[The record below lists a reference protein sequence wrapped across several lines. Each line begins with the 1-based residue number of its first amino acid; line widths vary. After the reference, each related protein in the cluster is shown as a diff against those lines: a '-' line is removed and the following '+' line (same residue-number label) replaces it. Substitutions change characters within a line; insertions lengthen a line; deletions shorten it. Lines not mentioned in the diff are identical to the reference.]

1 MHTVGVD
8 VAALAAEADV
18 RAAAGQTPMYVA
30 VDGTLTGLVAVADT
44 VKDTSAEAVAQLEAL
59 GLEVWML
66 TGDNAATAAAI
77 ASSVGIDR
85 VVADVLP
92 AEKAA
97 HVQRLQEQGHVV
109 GFVGDGINDA
119 PALATADLGIAIGTG
134 TDVAIAASDITL
146 VGGDLRGITAA
157 IALSRRTVRTIK
169 QGLGWAFSYNIL
181 LIPVAA
187 GALYWWDRLLLD
199 PVLASAAMAMSSVS
213 VVSNALRLRRFER
226 PETAAAILQPKL
238 SARVGDYAFLATVA
252 AIALTLGT
260 VFTWASR
267 TETASH
273 GMNGLLAWTEG
284 MGMPMRPAM
293 SVMETTDTP
302 PISAHDAGLRVTLH
316 AGRRPH
322 VWASDDPADHDPRL
336 AWEPGHRSGPHPPG
350 VVPPHRDPQG
360 RLRPRHL
367 RAHPPPPDRRPGA
380 ARGHHDLPDPGSVRR
395 ARRGPPPGLHVR
407 RAVPDQPHRPRRSA
421 SALDPGRP
429 RQRRPDGHQRWRDG
443 AAHR

>member
-30 VDGTLTGLVAVADT
+30 VDGTLSGLVAVADT

-97 HVQRLQEQGHVV
+97 HVQRLQDQGHVV

-238 SARVGDYAFLATVA
+238 SARIGDYAFLATVA
-252 AIALTLGT
+252 A
-260 VFTWASR
+260 
-267 TETASH
+267 H
-273 GMNGLLAWTEG
+273 
-284 MGMPMRPAM
+284 
-293 SVMETTDTP
+293 
-302 PISAHDAGLRVTLH
+302 
-316 AGRRPH
+316 RPH
-322 VWASDDPADHDPRL
+322 
-336 AWEPGHRSGPHPPG
+336 
-350 VVPPHRDPQG
+350 
-360 RLRPRHL
+360 PRH
-367 RAHPPPPDRRPGA
+367 
-380 ARGHHDLPDPGSVRR
+380 
-395 ARRGPPPGLHVR
+395 GLHLG
-407 RAVPDQPHRPRRSA
+407 QPHRNGQPRHERPARLDRRHGHADAPRHVGDGDDRHPADLRRTTPDSASPSRRSA
-421 SALDPGRP
+421 TSRLGV
-429 RQRRPDGHQRWRDG
+429 RRPCGSRSATRTGTRSPDLVRTHQVWS
-443 AAHR
+443 HLS